1 LRSGAAISPD
11 GRWVAYGS
19 GFSGSLEVYI
29 RAYPA
34 PGSPQGATQ
43 ISTAGGFNPKWRG
56 DGKELYYR
64 TRTGLMVAA
73 IQAFPQGIRADTPRE
88 LFNAQI
94 FAYDVTADG
103 QRFLL
108 VPGLLAQDIQMLTVV
123 LHWQA
128 GLRH

>member
-1 LRSGAAISPD
+1 
-11 GRWVAYGS
+11 VAYGS
-19 GFSGSLEVYI
+19 EFSGSLEVYVQ
-29 RAYPA
+29 AYPA
-34 PGSPQGATQ
+34 PGSPQGNTQ

-73 IQAFPQGIRADTPRE
+73 IQAFAQGIRAEAPRE
-88 LFNAQI
+88 VFNGQI
-94 FAYDVTADG
+94 LGYDVTEDG

-108 VPGLLAQDIQMLTVV
+108 LPGSLAQEVQTLTVV
-123 LHWQA
+123 SRWQA